1 MFHKLGLFDLGSN
14 TFITLHTSLRMKQKR
29 ERERREEA
37 ERERNLSD
45 EDVEWQKLLYEV
57 LNLYIG
63 RHNLASEKK
72 LSKKDKLNLES
83 AHILL
88 SAAIERRCLH

>member
-1 MFHKLGLFDLGSN
+1 MFHELGLFNLGSHIC
-14 TFITLHTSLRMKQKR
+14 ITLHTSRMKQKR
-29 ERERREEA
+29 ERERREKA

-45 EDVEWQKLLYEV
+45 EDVEWEKLLYEV

-88 SAAIERRCLH
+88 SAAIQRRCLH

>member
-1 MFHKLGLFDLGSN
+1 
-14 TFITLHTSLRMKQKR
+14 MKQKR
-29 ERERREEA
+29 ERERREKA

-45 EDVEWQKLLYEV
+45 EDVEWEKLLYEV

-72 LSKKDKLNLES
+72 LYKKDKLNLES

-88 SAAIERRCLH
+88 SAAIQRRCLQ